1 MRKGWHIA
9 LGAAVLSGCAAAPTT
24 APPPGGAR
32 ALRVMDEVRPLGYS
46 EGTRAKRIANDIC
59 GPKGV
64 KSSINDRYEGG
75 YWIFAEG
82 CA

>member
-1 MRKGWHIA
+1 MIRAGLHMA
-9 LGAAVLSGCAAAPTT
+9 LGAAVLAGCAGTPDYV
-24 APPPGGAR
+24 PPGGR
-32 ALRVMDEVRPLGYS
+32 GALRVMDETNPPGYS
-46 EGTRAKRIANDIC
+46 DGTRAKRIANDIC

-64 KSSINDRYEGG
+64 KSSTEDRYESG